1 MSHVSIAV
9 GAESKA
15 APSALFALLL
25 DGATW
30 PHWSMFD
37 SFELERAG
45 QGGPSGVGAIRV
57 FSKWLTH
64 SREEI
69 VEIVPDR
76 KLGYVLLSGL
86 PLRNYRADVVLTPR
100 PDGGTAI
107 AWTASFSCRFG
118 SGWFWRLFM
127 RWTLSSVAAQL
138 AAAA

>member
-1 MSHVSIAV
+1 MSHVSIAAR
-9 GAESKA
+9 AESKA
-15 APSALFALLL
+15 AASALFALLV

-30 PHWSMFD
+30 PRWSMFD

-45 QGGPSGVGAIRV
+45 EGGPSGVGAVRV

-69 VEIVPDR
+69 VEIIPDR

-86 PLRNYRADVVLTPR
+86 PLRNYRADVALTPR
-100 PDGGTAI
+100 PEGGTTI
-107 AWTASFSCRFG
+107 AWTASFSCLLG
-118 SGWFWRLFM
+118 TAWFWRLFM
-127 RWTLSSVAAQL
+127 GWTLSSVAAQL